1 MILRNQDLIRLVRVV
16 NYLDEKLSNGEE
28 NLSLNEVSALREY
41 HSLDKILQEEFMRQN
56 NLLDIK
62 NQVDSFIQYNYFEL
76 TGVAHDIQ
84 IEQET
89 TEEEQ
94 SMATLSSELLTDIAS
109 FLTLNDVNLEA
120 EPLGHVEHLDE
131 AF

>member
-1 MILRNQDLIRLVRVV
+1 
-16 NYLDEKLSNGEE
+16 
-28 NLSLNEVSALREY
+28 
-41 HSLDKILQEEFMRQN
+41 MRF
-56 NLLDIK
+56 LH
-62 NQVDSFIQYNYFEL
+62 VGSRWPIQYNYFEL

-94 SMATLSSELLTDIAS
+94 NMATLSSELLANIAS

-120 EPLGHVEHLDE
+120 EPLGHVEHLEE